1 MCLWWF
7 SWLWGSKNIRNLVVI
22 GVVEKKYYR
31 NAVVVVR
38 NAVVMVVP
46 VEGEHYTNAIVVVFS
61 VEGQH

>member
-1 MCLWWF
+1 MCLWWL

-22 GVVEKKYYR
+22 DVVEEKYYR

-38 NAVVMVVP
+38 NAVVMKVP

>member
-1 MCLWWF
+1 MFVVL

-22 GVVEKKYYR
+22 DVVEEKYYR

-38 NAVVMVVP
+38 NAVVMKVP